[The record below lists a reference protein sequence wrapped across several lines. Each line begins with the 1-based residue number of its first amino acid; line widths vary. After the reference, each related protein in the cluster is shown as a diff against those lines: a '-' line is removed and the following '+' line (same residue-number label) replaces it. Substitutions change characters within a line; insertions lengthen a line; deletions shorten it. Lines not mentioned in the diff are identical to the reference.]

1 LINEKK
7 ICVSIPLLNEKLD
20 DIEKQISY
28 IRKEDENLLF
38 EFRFDFLKDFSKID
52 EILQTISKY
61 KKQSIYTLR
70 PIHEGGKF
78 SNPDSERFTLLT
90 KLAKNRPML
99 LDLEYNAL
107 SKDSQLADF
116 VDNNNTRVLVSWHNF
131 EETPPNSI
139 LIDLIDSM
147 RVFSNYIKIVTTAR
161 TIEDSI
167 NILQLYDL
175 IDTNINL
182 IAFSMGEL
190 GILSRVLCNVIGD
203 SPFTYATIEKAV
215 APGQLTINQM
225 RSINSLFH
233 KRYFL

>member
-1 LINEKK
+1 MNEKK
-7 ICVSIPLLNEKLD
+7 ICVSIPLLNEKLE
-20 DIEKQISY
+20 DIEKQITY
-28 IRKEDENLLF
+28 IQKEYESIFF
-38 EFRFDFLKDFSKID
+38 EFRFDFLNDFSKID
-52 EILQTISKY
+52 EILQIISKY

-70 PIHEGGKF
+70 PIYEGGKF
-78 SNPDSERFTLLT
+78 SKTDSERFTLLT
-90 KLAKNRPML
+90 KLAKNSPML

-116 VDNNNTRVLVSWHNF
+116 VDDNNIRVLVSWHNF
-131 EETPPNSI
+131 EETPPNDK
-139 LIDLIDSM
+139 LIDLVDRM

-167 NILQLYDL
+167 NILQLYHL

-225 RSINSLFH
+225 RSIYSLFH

>member
-1 LINEKK
+1 MNEKK

-28 IRKEDENLLF
+28 IQKENENILF

-52 EILQTISKY
+52 QILQKISKY

-70 PIHEGGKF
+70 PLYEGGKF
-78 SNPDSERFTLLT
+78 SKTDSERFTLIT
-90 KLAKNRPML
+90 KIAKNSPML

-107 SKDSQLADF
+107 SKVSQLADF
-116 VDNNNTRVLVSWHNF
+116 VDDNNIRVLVSWHNF
-131 EETPPNSI
+131 EETPPNNI

-147 RVFSNYIKIVTTAR
+147 RVFSNHIKIVTTAR

-167 NILQLYDL
+167 NILQLYRL

-182 IAFSMGEL
+182 VAFSMGEL

-225 RSINSLFH
+225 RSIYSLFH